1 MEIMKLFM
9 TKDEDLYDKTIEDVF
24 DDEVFDS
31 TFWLY
36 WRTMFAFEKLAQ
48 CIGNEAVFP
57 AFYSSY
63 RRSA

>member
-31 TFWLY
+31 TFLVIL
-36 WRTMFAFEKLAQ
+36 ENHV
-48 CIGNEAVFP
+48 CI
-57 AFYSSY
+57 
-63 RRSA
+63 